1 MSSVIL
7 RFFLGS
13 LLVLGLAFPI
23 NAMAEQG
30 NSGPAASSAEF
41 LNVNSMTYQQADD
54 DSMSQPDP
62 TEEEVPIENRQALGT
77 ILNYTL
83 YGGGLGTLV
92 GFAGY
97 VISGFDWTPWT
108 IAGFAGGGALLGAG
122 LGTYRVMNANQDQM
136 AAQSV
141 EYMKR
146 DVPKAVEVPVMKL
159 KF

>member
-1 MSSVIL
+1 MSSVIV
-7 RFFLGS
+7 RIFLGS
-13 LLVLGLAFPI
+13 FLVLGLAFPMT
-23 NAMAEQG
+23 AMANEG
-30 NSGPAASSAEF
+30 NSEPATNNAEF
-41 LNVNSMTYQQADD
+41 LNVTSSTYQETSN
-54 DSMSQPDP
+54 DSMPEP
-62 TEEEVPIENRQALGT
+62 TEEEVIPDSSKQGLGT

-83 YGGGLGTLV
+83 YGGGIGTLV

-122 LGTYRVMNANQDQM
+122 LGTYRVMNADKDQM

>member
-1 MSSVIL
+1 
-7 RFFLGS
+7 
-13 LLVLGLAFPI
+13 
-23 NAMAEQG
+23 MAEEG
-30 NSGPAASSAEF
+30 NSEPALNNADF
-41 LNVNSMTYQQADD
+41 LNVTSSTYQETAD
-54 DSMSQPDP
+54 DSMPQPEP
-62 TEEEVPIENRQALGT
+62 PNEQVPVEGRRELGT

-83 YGGGLGTLV
+83 YGGGIGTLV

-122 LGTYRVMNANQDQM
+122 LGTYRVMNADQDKM
-136 AAQSV
+136 ASKSV

-146 DVPKAVEVPVMKL
+146 DVPKAVEVPVVKL

>member
-7 RFFLGS
+7 RIFLGS
-13 LLVLGLAFPI
+13 LFVLGLAFPI
-23 NAMAEQG
+23 TAMAEDG
-30 NSGPAASSAEF
+30 NSEPAANNAEF
-41 LNVNSMTYQQADD
+41 LNVTSTTYQQQSDD
-54 DSMSQPDP
+54 AMPDP
-62 TEEEVPIENRQALGT
+62 QDEEVIPNESRQGLGT

-83 YGGGLGTLV
+83 YGGGIGTLV

-136 AAQSV
+136 ASQSV

>member
-7 RFFLGS
+7 RIFLGS
-13 LLVLGLAFPI
+13 FLVLGLAFPFT
-23 NAMAEQG
+23 AMADEG
-30 NSGPAASSAEF
+30 NSDQSANSAEF
-41 LNVNSMTYQQADD
+41 LKATTPTYQQAAND
-54 DSMSQPDP
+54 SQPDP
-62 TEEEVPIENRQALGT
+62 TEERVIPPKDRQGLGT

-83 YGGGLGTLV
+83 YGGGIGTLV

-97 VISGFDWTPWT
+97 AISGFDWTPWT

-122 LGTYRVMNANQDQM
+122 LGTYRVMNAGEDKM
-136 AAQSV
+136 ASKSV

-146 DVPKAVEVPVMKL
+146 DLPKAVEVPVMKL

>member
-7 RFFLGS
+7 RIVLGS
-13 LLVLGLAFPI
+13 LLVLGLAFPMT
-23 NAMAEQG
+23 AMAEEG
-30 NSGPAASSAEF
+30 NSEQSANSAEF
-41 LNVNSMTYQQADD
+41 LNVSSPTYQQASNDQ
-54 DSMSQPDP
+54 MPDP
-62 TEEEVPIENRQALGT
+62 TEEKIIPQEDRRGLGT

-83 YGGGLGTLV
+83 YGGGIGTLV

-97 VISGFDWTPWT
+97 AISGFDWTPWT

-122 LGTYRVMNANQDQM
+122 LGTYRVMNADKDQM
-136 AAQSV
+136 ASKSV

-146 DVPKAVEVPVMKL
+146 DLPKVVEVPVMKL